1 MDAINRRNVELALNK
16 LARKFGFKVAPGFGD
31 RVIFK
36 ELFLKGL
43 TLHDTIS
50 AKIRLTPSVIA
61 ARQELRDFIQAL
73 GIPEIAQKLAAA

>member
-16 LARKFGFKVAPGFGD
+16 LARKFGFKIAPGFGD

-43 TLHDTIS
+43 TLHDAAS
-50 AKIRLTPSVIA
+50 SKIRLTPSVIA
-61 ARQELRDFIQAL
+61 ARQELRDFIRAL
-73 GIPEIAQKLAAA
+73 EIPEVNKKLVTA